1 MLASSPVPHL
11 ADASRNGTEGDMAA
25 KDVEKELVKLEKQ
38 YWQAIKDQDV
48 KTAKEL
54 TDDECIVSGAQGFA
68 RLRKDS
74 LDGMVKSPSYTL
86 NRFRIGDD
94 AEVRMVS
101 DDVAVVAY
109 KVHEELTVDG
119 EPVTF
124 EAADS
129 STWVRRDGRWLCAL
143 HTESIIGDPYGRDRQ
158 AAM

>member
-1 MLASSPVPHL
+1 M
-11 ADASRNGTEGDMAA
+11 TT
-25 KDVEKELVKLEKQ
+25 KTVEKDFVKLEKQ
-38 YWQAIKDQDV
+38 YWQAIKDQDFE
-48 KTAKEL
+48 TAMDL

-68 RLRKDS
+68 RLRKEA
-74 LDGMVKSPSYTL
+74 LEGMIKSPSYSL

-119 EPVTF
+119 EHVTF

-129 STWVRRDGRWLCAL
+129 STWVRRGGRWVCAL